1 MQRVA
6 QGVRGILVEE
16 GEEVVGMAI
25 INSPNDEIVIV
36 TENGYGKRTSVREFR
51 TQVRGGKGVTALSIN
66 KRNGQMKAMKTVE
79 SEEDLIVITNYGFI
93 IRVPLEQILTIGRIT
108 QGAKIITLN
117 ANQKVASIEILPK
130 EESEADIDSDL
141 DLFVEYE

>member
-1 MQRVA
+1 
-6 QGVRGILVEE
+6 
-16 GEEVVGMAI
+16 
-25 INSPNDEIVIV
+25 
-36 TENGYGKRTSVREFR
+36 
-51 TQVRGGKGVTALSIN
+51 
-66 KRNGQMKAMKTVE
+66 MKAMKTVE